1 MLNEWNIERFIRRSL
16 RLSIVLSVVL
26 ILPGCKSWLIK
37 YDPPT
42 VGAATMQRCGQ
53 IPEPL
58 SGEIED
64 WVSWSVELLEYAD
77 QCSELN
83 DAKRDVIMKLYG
95 DKDG

>member
-1 MLNEWNIERFIRRSL
+1 
-16 RLSIVLSVVL
+16 
-26 ILPGCKSWLIK
+26 
-37 YDPPT
+37 
-42 VGAATMQRCGQ
+42 MQRCGK

-64 WVSWSVELLEYAD
+64 WVSWSVDLLEYAD

-95 DKDG
+95 DSDG